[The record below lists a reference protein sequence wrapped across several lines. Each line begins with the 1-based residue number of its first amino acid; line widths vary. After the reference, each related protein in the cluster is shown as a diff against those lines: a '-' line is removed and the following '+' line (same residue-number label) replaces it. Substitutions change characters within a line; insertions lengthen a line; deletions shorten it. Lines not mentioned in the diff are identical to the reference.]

1 MAFSF
6 SAFRSLLTHN
16 LHHSPLYTM
25 RAMFSFLPNCHSVTY
40 MTQYG
45 RIPVEKLEVL
55 YSKSSGPGGQNVNK
69 LKTRVQIR
77 FDIHS
82 ADWLPEE
89 VKQAIL
95 AKYKN
100 KFTKE
105 GILMLDSQSTRSR
118 ISNERD
124 VLNKLQTII
133 EKSFTKPGVT
143 SDAKIMKIKDLQAK
157 AKERRKLF
165 KLSRKLRKSDPIGFI

>member
-1 MAFSF
+1 MLQS
-6 SAFRSLLTHN
+6 SLTAFRSLTHN
-16 LHHSPLYTM
+16 LHSSPLYSM
-25 RAMFSFLPNCHSVTY
+25 RAMFSFMSNCHTETY

-82 ADWLPEE
+82 ADWLPPE

-95 AKYKN
+95 TKYKN
-100 KFTKE
+100 RFTKE
-105 GILMLDSQSTRSR
+105 GILILESQCTRNR
-118 ISNERD
+118 VSNERD
-124 VLNKLQTII
+124 VLIKLQTII
-133 EKSFTKPGVT
+133 EKSFTKPGAT
-143 SDAKIMKIKDLQAK
+143 CNAKVMKIKDLQAK